1 MKARLFSAMAVAI
14 LSGCGGGS
22 DTPSAPPPATATQLA
37 AYVGTWGATCSNH
50 RRDSITVGR
59 PAGSTDSVT
68 VAYRTDYYL
77 NGDCTGP
84 ILATITQ
91 SADAT
96 ATWTGSVDATIIPTP
111 GAAPVPVK
119 IDQVSATIPSYTLVV
134 TGSGVAKSVV
144 NGTTQWCVNL
154 GNAGATCIEDKGIYA
169 GQANVAGGITIRNNA
184 LYDLSVT
191 GSTWTVD
198 GIFTRL

>member
-1 MKARLFSAMAVAI
+1 MKANLLSILGIAI

-22 DTPSAPPPATATQLA
+22 DAPAPPPPATATQLA
-37 AYVGTWGATCSNH
+37 AYVGTWSTTCANH
-50 RRDSITVGR
+50 RADRINVG
-59 PAGSTDSVT
+59 PTAGATDSVT

-77 NGDCTGP
+77 NSDCTGP
-84 ILATITQ
+84 ILATFTQ
-91 SADAT
+91 SADAI
-96 ATWTGSVDATIIPTP
+96 ATWTGSVDATITPTP
-111 GAAPVPVK
+111 GAAPVTVR

-144 NGTTQWCVNL
+144 NGTTQWCVSL
-154 GNAGATCIEDKGIYA
+154 GSGNATCIEDKGIYA

-198 GIFTRL
+198 GIFTRF